1 MKLIQVHK
9 AHGNLR
15 ISCPLQIQTAKDTV
29 RLSLGSPRMKPT
41 IRTRTR
47 IFPAK
52 TGNAIP

>member
-9 AHGNLR
+9 AHGTLR
-15 ISCPLQIQTAKDTV
+15 ISCHLQIQTAKDTV
-29 RLSLGSPRMKPT
+29 RLPLGPPRLEPA